1 MLTDVESRCR
11 AYNGCCIAP
20 HVTAAVLT
28 TRGPGDLGE
37 LESRRVGESD
47 SVGGGSKVVEIVGWV
62 GGPENRR
69 R

>member
-1 MLTDVESRCR
+1 
-11 AYNGCCIAP
+11 
-20 HVTAAVLT
+20 VLT